1 MILSRLNYKPDYKQG
16 VSVIVDSMTK
26 YIKENNLHAMILGI
40 SGGIDSTVTASLCSM
55 VAKRLGIPLIGVSMP
70 CSTNAKDEVTTADL
84 VGKAFCDEYT
94 VSNIQSVFEQM
105 EKLCA
110 MTSGMKS
117 TNISQGNI
125 KARLRM
131 VTLYDIASKRS
142 GIVIDTDNLSEMYT
156 GFYTIHGDQGDLNPI
171 GSFWKTEIYGLAKY
185 LLSLYEGIAGKY
197 NNAETST
204 VEEQEELNEALG
216 AIDAL
221 RASIALIP
229 TDGNGVSSSDLDQIM
244 PGYTYDDVDA
254 ILQPWVT
261 LDPRI
266 KEDYLKNGFNQRGTV
281 FAPLV
286 EKYGEEN
293 VKRVI
298 MRCVKSEFKRR
309 HLPLVI
315 DIENGNIVDK

>member
-16 VSVIVDSMTK
+16 VSVIVDSMVK
-26 YIKENNLHAMILGI
+26 YIKENNLSAMVLGI
-40 SGGIDSTVTASLCSM
+40 SGGIDSTVTAAICSK
-55 VAKRLGIPLIGVSMP
+55 VAKHLGIPLIGVSMP

-84 VGKAFCDEYT
+84 VGRAFCDEYT
-94 VSNIQSVFEQM
+94 VSNIQSVFEQV
-105 EKLCA
+105 EILCSTTA
-110 MTSGMKS
+110 GMKS

-131 VTLYDIASKRS
+131 IALYDIASKR
-142 GIVIDTDNLSEMYT
+142 GGVVIDTDNLTEHFL

-171 GSFWKTEIYGLAKY
+171 GSFWKTEVYELAKY
-185 LLSLYEGIAGKY
+185 FLNEYESIAGKY
-197 NNAETST
+197 NNAETSSM
-204 VEEQEELNEALG
+204 EEQDELNEALD

-221 RASIALIP
+221 NASIALIP

-261 LDPRI
+261 LDNRI
-266 KEDYLKNGFNQRGTV
+266 KEDYLKKGFNQRGTV
-281 FAPLV
+281 FATLV
-286 EKYGEEN
+286 EKYGEDN

-309 HLPLVI
+309 HLPLVV
-315 DIENGNIVDK
+315 DIENGNIIDK